1 MSTANNNFLV
11 MTFYVIGLAYTFNR
25 MIDSID
31 DKIKFVM
38 DKKAIEEKLKEYG
51 IDDIVGITLKF
62 NPSYEL
68 DELKELIL
76 ILENKSEN
84 RGIYIDWDNCSIV
97 VEHDKSSRRVIR
109 KSPDVTRD
117 LGITQ
122 IPSLVAPKKTLSQ
135 ALTAEDVFTF
145 DAEKQIYSNT
155 KALIDII
162 GKGLKESPVK
172 AKKILYKDFMSRKKT
187 LEFSLQLVL
196 RISELRVGLVPGEDR
211 PPMYLINC
219 PVTISKLPWSY
230 AMPWNKKR

>member
-1 MSTANNNFLV
+1 MSTANNNLLV
-11 MTFYVIGLAYTFNR
+11 MTFYIIGLSYTFNR

-51 IDDIVGITLKF
+51 IDDTVGITLKF
-62 NPSYEL
+62 SPFNGL
-68 DELKELIL
+68 DELKELTL

-122 IPSLVAPKKTLSQ
+122 IPSLVAPKKTLVQ
-135 ALTAEDVFTF
+135 GLTAEDVFTF
-145 DAEKQIYSNT
+145 DGEKKTYTNT
-155 KALIDII
+155 KPLIDII
-162 GKGLKESPVK
+162 GKGLKESPIK
-172 AKKILYKDFMSRKKT
+172 AKRILYKDFMSQKKT

-196 RISELRVGLVPGEDR
+196 RLSDLRVGLVPGEDK

-219 PVTISKLPWSY
+219 PVTISKLPWTY

>member
-1 MSTANNNFLV
+1 MSTANNNLLV
-11 MTFYVIGLAYTFNR
+11 MTFYVIGLSYTFNR

-62 NPSYEL
+62 DPSYGL
-68 DELKELIL
+68 DELKELTL

-97 VEHDKSSRRVIR
+97 VEHNKSSRRVIR

-122 IPSLVAPKKTLSQ
+122 IPSLVAPKKTLAQ

-145 DAEKQIYSNT
+145 DTEKQVYSNT

-162 GKGLKESPVK
+162 GKGLKESPIK
-172 AKKILYKDFMSRKKT
+172 ANKILYKDFMSRKKT

-219 PVTISKLPWSY
+219 PVTISKLPWTY
-230 AMPWNKKR
+230 AMPWNKRR